1 MSAFASASKDKV
13 PAISLRDFDNRRD
26 EIRDELIA
34 AASDIGFFTLVDHPI
49 PLEHVDAAFELSRRF
64 FDLPL
69 EVKQKTPFNGKN
81 MGFEYKSQIRPSTG
95 YPDEKESMQLGF
107 GLGPDMTKSWP
118 SDQDCPGFRQ
128 EAEKFMKEVQGL
140 SVKLMELL
148 AEGVGLPKNTFT
160 DGSVCP
166 EDSDREDS
174 MSTLRLL
181 HYTSCED
188 KDFGENYYRA
198 GAHAD
203 FDILTLLFQKEGQD
217 GLEVCPGRSIST
229 DFGYG
234 DEWTAVKVPK
244 GSIVCNIGDQL
255 MRWSDDKL
263 KSTFHRVRAPSRAR
277 NEYMGPRYSIGF
289 FNQARKSA
297 VIQGPLKRYPEI
309 NGAEFIAQAMNR
321 NFAAALEK
329 AKLQTYEIRPEIAEL
344 NKGFEASGTGLAKAP
359 AALEASA

>member
-1 MSAFASASKDKV
+1 MSASAPTSKNQV

-26 EIRDELIA
+26 EIRDQLIA

-118 SDQDCPGFRQ
+118 ADTDCPGFRV

-140 SVKLMELL
+140 SVRLMELL
-148 AEGVGLPKNTFT
+148 AEGVGLPSNTFT

-181 HYTSCED
+181 HYTSCEE

-217 GLEVCPGRSIST
+217 GLEVCPGRAIST

-234 DEWTAVKVPK
+234 DEWTPVKVQK

-263 KSTFHRVRAPSRAR
+263 KSTFHRVRAPSRLR

-309 NGAEFIAQAMNR
+309 TGAEFIAQAMNR

-329 AKLQTYEIRPEIAEL
+329 AKLKTYDIRPEIAEL
-344 NKGFEASGTGLAKAP
+344 NKGYEASGTGLAKAP
-359 AALEASA
+359 VLQASA